1 MLSMYSLDAILEFGN
16 LLSRLK
22 MADFNISI
30 FLFMFVLLTLL
41 ENKIPWKK
49 CPDQVSRNSYKSNLG
64 LYLINSIVLSI
75 FSVSALM
82 EIAGHYSTS
91 WFSNHFSPAT
101 EMILSFLLF
110 DLSLYFWHRLSHKY
124 EFLWQFHRIHHS
136 DLSMNVSTAFRVHL
150 FDHLTMAITKAVYI
164 ALFGFAKEAV
174 LMNEI
179 ISTLFLMFH
188 HGNVAFKGEK
198 ILGNLIIVPYLHRLH
213 HSTNRQEHD
222 MNYGAVLSIWDRLF
236 GTFSDAEPKKLG
248 IEETIPQ
255 DFLGLIRAGFFGE
268 TAPSIQEINRHALE
282 TMIAEAAYY
291 KAEKR
296 NFSPGNEIKDW
307 LDAKQEIIK
316 QVYGE
321 KSLHSPKKSG
331 SQTAYSKQQIC
342 C

>member
-1 MLSMYSLDAILEFGN
+1 MLSMYSHDAVLVFGN

-30 FLFMFVLLTLL
+30 FLFMFVLLTFL

-49 CPDQVSRNSYKSNLG
+49 LTNQVLRNSYKANLG
-64 LYLINSIVLSI
+64 LFLINNIVLSI

-82 EIAGHYSTS
+82 EIAEHYSTS

-101 EMILSFLLF
+101 EFILSFIFF
-110 DLSLYFWHRLSHKY
+110 DLSLYIWHRLSHKY

-136 DLSMNVSTAFRVHL
+136 DLCMNVSTAFRVHM

-179 ISTLFLMFH
+179 ISALFLMFH

-236 GTFSDAEPKKLG
+236 GTFSDAVPKTIG
-248 IEETIPQ
+248 IAEIIPQ
-255 DFLGLIRAGFFGE
+255 DLMGLIRAGFFCK
-268 TAPSIQEINRHALE
+268 TASPTQEINRHALE
-282 TMIAEAAYY
+282 IMIAEAAYY
-291 KAEKR
+291 KSEKR
-296 NFSPGNEIKDW
+296 NFSHGNDIKDW

-321 KSLHSPKKSG
+321 KSLHSSKKSG